1 MAYPLKKDPKEP
13 DYRRLPGLRDL
24 QKETLVA
31 DKLREDPGPKTLGAR
46 PRQLTVMLALVGL
59 ATLFAPLAVTS
70 TPVMGQ
76 SHWSPWEIATG
87 MLTGNLPA
95 AVLLTSKGL
104 GAVRWL
110 TFANSA
116 LFGGLF
122 VYMVLTGVLV
132 VAMGKA
138 QRIIVGALAALG
150 LVAALIEIRSFSDL
164 QLAILGGP
172 PSTVDGQQ
180 VHAMALGYVW
190 FGVLILILVIAAWK
204 ELEDL

>member
-1 MAYPLKKDPKEP
+1 MAYPLKKETKET
-13 DYRRLPGLRDL
+13 DYRRLPGLREL
-24 QKETLVA
+24 QKETAVA
-31 DKLREDPGPKTLGAR
+31 EKLREDPGPKTLGPR
-46 PRQLTVMLALVGL
+46 PRQLTVLLALVGL

-87 MLTGNLPA
+87 LLTGNLPA
-95 AVLLTSKGL
+95 AVLLTAKGM

-110 TFANSA
+110 TFVNSS

-122 VYMVLTGVLV
+122 VYMVLVAVLV

-138 QRIIVGALAALG
+138 RRIIVGALAGLG
-150 LVAALIEIRSFSDL
+150 IVASLIEMRGFSDL

-172 PSTVDGQQ
+172 PSSVDGQQ